1 MTGKYLDTTGLSYLW
16 DKITA
21 AFASK
26 EQLTGSI
33 NNKVDKISSYT
44 DNAVVRFNGTSS
56 AIQNSGVTINDSNHV
71 TAAKFITSGGT
82 SSKFVKGD
90 GSLDTHNYMKI
101 KKLPTSGTYISQ
113 SSCYLKLVM
122 PNPLSSW
129 MMTLGIAVYSGYTS
143 EIYYIGGY
151 NYQSSTKT
159 WHSPSVILLS
169 SSTSSKNVYFG
180 KNDYDGGDGK
190 LWVAIPLSSYSHVS
204 LMENSNNGYVFDIAD
219 IEYSTL
225 DANPD
230 NWDTTTLGTI
240 NHTRTVTSSSGYL
253 PLSGG
258 LMSGKITFPAKN
270 TEILHFAGTN
280 DTWGAGLRYS
290 WSNKTAIAFWGQ
302 HAETAFIWNA
312 GTNYAST
319 DIPSTGT
326 NYDFK
331 IQRISGTPKVS
342 TTGDFVGNSFIKS
355 GGTSSQFLKA
365 DGSVDSNTYLT
376 TAPVTSVNGK
386 TGAVTLTIPS
396 KTSDLTN
403 DSNFI
408 QDKGRSSSSSSTS
421 IIDGAFSNED
431 IVLTCNNHNAAVN
444 VNPMGV
450 DIIANWNGGSNG
462 VNNNGTSN
470 VNINTSQGKAYYN
483 NKEIATVDQ
492 IVTPPVTSVN
502 GQTGAV
508 TLSIPAAVTEST
520 VAGWGFTKNVG
531 TITGVT
537 GSNGLTGSGTSGSVT
552 ISHAAPSTSPAKT
565 TQAVYPIKIDQYGH
579 ITSVGTAV
587 TIPTVPTNVSAFTN
601 DAGYATDM
609 NLSTISSSSTS
620 ATLSNTNTYYRH
632 LSTGIGTLNITL
644 PDVSSA
650 TKVQHIMLYIK
661 TGSSPTLNVTSS
673 GSATITYVDGFEIE
687 ASKEYEISFL
697 WNGAKWIVAYNT
709 LAS

>member
-1 MTGKYLDTTGLSYLW
+1 MLRVTLRTS
-16 DKITA
+16 TA
-21 AFASK
+21 
-26 EQLTGSI
+26 GI
-33 NNKVDKISSYT
+33 YT
-44 DNAVVRFNGTSS
+44 SLN
-56 AIQNSGVTINDSNHV
+56 
-71 TAAKFITSGGT
+71 
-82 SSKFVKGD
+82 KFVILI
-90 GSLDTHNYMKI
+90 GSNGSQGCYCTIRTRLQSNYENDVDTWVTRAEQI
-101 KKLPTSGTYISQ
+101 PISG
-113 SSCYLKLVM
+113 
-122 PNPLSSW
+122 W
-129 MMTLGIAVYSGYTS
+129 SGYNVININGFTTYGNVKTS
-143 EIYYIGGY
+143 QWGEIQFIFGCTGYGG
-151 NYQSSTKT
+151 
-159 WHSPSVILLS
+159 
-169 SSTSSKNVYFG
+169 
-180 KNDYDGGDGK
+180 
-190 LWVAIPLSSYSHVS
+190 
-204 LMENSNNGYVFDIAD
+204 
-219 IEYSTL
+219 
-225 DANPD
+225 
-230 NWDTTTLGTI
+230 
-240 NHTRTVTSSSGYL
+240 SSSGLTVYKIFGF
-253 PLSGG
+253 GG
-258 LMSGKITFPAKN
+258 VGWVTPSNMAKTGHLYAFDPNQNATFPNQIEAVK
-270 TEILHFAGTN
+270 
-280 DTWGAGLRYS
+280 
-290 WSNKTAIAFWGQ
+290 
-302 HAETAFIWNA
+302 
-312 GTNYAST
+312 
-319 DIPSTGT
+319 
-326 NYDFK
+326 FK
-331 IQRISGTPKVS
+331 
-342 TTGDFVGNSFIKS
+342 KS